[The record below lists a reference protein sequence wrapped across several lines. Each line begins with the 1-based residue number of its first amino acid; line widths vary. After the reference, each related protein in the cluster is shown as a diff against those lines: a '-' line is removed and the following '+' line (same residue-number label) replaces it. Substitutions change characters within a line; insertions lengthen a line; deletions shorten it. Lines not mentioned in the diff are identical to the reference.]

1 MPIELFFP
9 TPVYYDCADESTHKK
24 IKAEYKKA
32 EPEIIKMLKAGCWG
46 DNVQATCPTVENLIK
61 TYKLNTL
68 AEFIQSNVNHFLKA
82 LYTTEKKYKVVA
94 SWANYYDKYQ
104 YQNVHIHPESKLS
117 GVYYIQSN
125 GADGN
130 LRFHPSGHAFRYD
143 DDGSTNLTHNTIAH
157 QPQEGKLILFPS
169 FAPHSVQPNMTDD
182 VRISISFNVA

>member
-9 TPVYYDCADESTHKK
+9 TPVYYEFADLNTHNK
-24 IKAEYKKA
+24 IKSEYKKA
-32 EPEIIKMLKAGCWG
+32 EVDIVKMLKADCWG
-46 DNVQATCPTVENLIK
+46 DNVKATCPTVKDLIK
-61 TYKLNTL
+61 TYKLNNL
-68 AEFIQSNVNHFLKA
+68 EKFIEANVNYFLKA
-82 LYTTEKKYKVVA
+82 LYTTKKKYRIVS
-94 SWANYYDKYQ
+94 SWANYYDKHQ

-125 GADGN
+125 GNDGN

-143 DDGSTNLTHNTIAH
+143 DEGNTNITHNTMAH

-182 VRISISFNVA
+182 VRISISFNIA